1 MEFAQFIEQLFEL
14 CIFPGLLILGKF
26 AIDWLK
32 AKTEESKENTNSEQE
47 RKYLDMI
54 YNTISTCVI
63 ATNQTYVDSLKKSGK
78 FDAEAQKVAF
88 EKTYNAVLMV
98 LNDEVKKYIVET
110 SGDLQVYLTQQIEAM
125 VNDKK

>member
-32 AKTEESKENTNSEQE
+32 AKTEEAKENTSSEQE

-88 EKTYNAVLMV
+88 EKTYNAVLVV

-110 SGDLQVYLTQQIEAM
+110 SGDLQVYLTQQIEAI

>member
-14 CIFPGLLILGKF
+14 CIFPGLIILGKF

-32 AKTEESKENTNSEQE
+32 AKTEEAKENTSSEQE

-88 EKTYNAVLMV
+88 EKTYNAVLVV

-110 SGDLQVYLTQQIEAM
+110 SGDLQVYLTQQIEAI

>member
-63 ATNQTYVDSLKKSGK
+63 ATNQTYVDSLKKLGK

-88 EKTYNAVLMV
+88 EKTYNAVLV
-98 LNDEVKKYIVET
+98 ILNDEVKKYIVET
-110 SGDLQVYLTQQIEAM
+110 SGDLQVYLTQQIEAI

>member
-14 CIFPGLLILGKF
+14 CIFPGLIILGKF

-32 AKTEESKENTNSEQE
+32 AKTEEAKENTSSEQE

-78 FDAEAQKVAF
+78 FDVEAQKVAF
-88 EKTYNAVLMV
+88 EKTYNAVLVV

-110 SGDLQVYLTQQIEAM
+110 SGDLQVYLTQQIEAI

>member
-14 CIFPGLLILGKF
+14 CIFPGLIILGKF
-26 AIDWLK
+26 AVDWLK
-32 AKTEESKENTNSEQE
+32 AKTEEAKENTSSEQE

-78 FDAEAQKVAF
+78 FDVEAQKVAF
-88 EKTYNAVLMV
+88 EKTYNAVLVV

-110 SGDLQVYLTQQIEAM
+110 SGDLQVYLTQQIEAI

>member
-14 CIFPGLLILGKF
+14 CIFPSLIILGKF

-32 AKTEESKENTNSEQE
+32 AKTEEAKENTSSEQE

-78 FDAEAQKVAF
+78 FDVEAQKVAF
-88 EKTYNAVLMV
+88 EKTYNAVLVV

-110 SGDLQVYLTQQIEAM
+110 SGDLQVYLTQQIEAI

>member
-14 CIFPGLLILGKF
+14 CIFPGLIILGKF
-26 AIDWLK
+26 AVDWLK
-32 AKTEESKENTNSEQE
+32 AKTEEAKENTSSEQE

-88 EKTYNAVLMV
+88 EKTYNAVLVV

-110 SGDLQVYLTQQIEAM
+110 SGDLQVYLTQQIEAI